1 MKKTTF
7 VKNLLYVLCFS
18 ALVFNQSLKAQ
29 VVIGAPNLGFTQA
42 CANDGFNIYYV
53 TFMFSP
59 ETALSS
65 SNQFIIEL
73 SDPDGNFSNTNPNQ
87 VYISNAGEITSSPA
101 TVGFPL
107 PTDTAGETYRIRIK
121 STAPAATSSGSTS
134 FPAYYKVQDSP
145 FSINNLISTASYCAG
160 GSYLLTID
168 NPGIGTNDSPL
179 NYPQL
184 TYKWYKETGPTSS
197 VFVSDG
203 ESLAVSTPGI
213 YFVETNYGSC
223 TSDSYS
229 NRVTVTESTSGG
241 TTTIVSSL
249 GNPFCPDSG
258 ATTLSTSSGSS
269 YQWYLN
275 GQIISGATEQTFDTE
290 ISGNYS
296 VQVNFGG
303 CTATASIDL
312 VSEMFTSSLN
322 VDAENTID
330 TGDTLDVL
338 VTTTADNPEF
348 LWYLNNTLISGVTGN
363 TYQATQEG
371 NYMVVINQTTGCL
384 VSNELF
390 FEIIEEAD
398 PEHIPNLISPNG
410 DGINDTWVIPQE
422 YVRGSNTQVLIM
434 DSYGKIVLNT
444 DKYDNDWPQNELKF
458 TSVNPVYYYVITQE
472 NKTKKGSITIVK

>member
-179 NYPQL
+179 ITHNLLINGIKKPDQHRLFLCL
-184 TYKWYKETGPTSS
+184 T
-197 VFVSDG
+197 
-203 ESLAVSTPGI
+203 
-213 YFVETNYGSC
+213 
-223 TSDSYS
+223 
-229 NRVTVTESTSGG
+229 
-241 TTTIVSSL
+241 
-249 GNPFCPDSG
+249 
-258 ATTLSTSSGSS
+258 
-269 YQWYLN
+269 
-275 GQIISGATEQTFDTE
+275 
-290 ISGNYS
+290 
-296 VQVNFGG
+296 
-303 CTATASIDL
+303 
-312 VSEMFTSSLN
+312 
-322 VDAENTID
+322 
-330 TGDTLDVL
+330 
-338 VTTTADNPEF
+338 
-348 LWYLNNTLISGVTGN
+348 
-363 TYQATQEG
+363 
-371 NYMVVINQTTGCL
+371 
-384 VSNELF
+384 
-390 FEIIEEAD
+390 
-398 PEHIPNLISPNG
+398 
-410 DGINDTWVIPQE
+410 
-422 YVRGSNTQVLIM
+422 VRA
-434 DSYGKIVLNT
+434 
-444 DKYDNDWPQNELKF
+444 
-458 TSVNPVYYYVITQE
+458 
-472 NKTKKGSITIVK
+472 